1 MTPLP
6 EAIAASEPAVPATVA
21 KGEISTEAESP
32 KVTKSHESSKVEVAT
47 KSDEVTKSEKT
58 DTDKDNTTKVAA
70 KLAITPKTPS
80 VSEGPNANILTI
92 LATIF
97 AAIASLSLFGYGLV
111 TGKIKLPKK

>member
-1 MTPLP
+1 M
-6 EAIAASEPAVPATVA
+6 
-21 KGEISTEAESP
+21 
-32 KVTKSHESSKVEVAT
+32 KSLSL
-47 KSDEVTKSEKT
+47 
-58 DTDKDNTTKVAA
+58 KDNTTKVAA